1 VTRARHARSR
11 AAAAVFVDESGRRA
25 RWAHAALRGLF
36 ALCLVGLG
44 LVVVSLLGGVPLPGL
59 SAPVTLPSDEPA
71 HSRTVPPQA
80 ADRVGVDPSRS
91 KTSDGPRLAGVD
103 VSASASSTSPA
114 SSTAPVSAGAAATT
128 GGGSTGRRTTPA
140 AAATPSR
147 PPVTPSTSTLPR
159 QTPTPRPSKSD
170 RPKAT
175 RANTVHPTSTRSR

>member
-1 VTRARHARSR
+1 VTRARHAHSR

-25 RWAHAALRGLF
+25 RLAHAALRGLF
-36 ALCLVGLG
+36 GLCLVGLG

-80 ADRVGVDPSRS
+80 ADRAGVDPSRS
-91 KTSDGPRLAGVD
+91 KTSDGPRPAGVD
-103 VSASASSTSPA
+103 VSESASSTLSA

-128 GGGSTGRRTTPA
+128 GR
-140 AAATPSR
+140 AAATPSGQ
-147 PPVTPSTSTLPR
+147 PVTPSTSTALTTVPR
-159 QTPTPRPSKSD
+159 RTPTPSPSKSD
-170 RPKAT
+170 RTPKAT